1 MPRTCWA
8 APICSSGASPR
19 MLGSIVSVITVVVCG
34 LCWVSSAQ
42 ALVTP
47 SVVIESKAVIFGQ
60 DPTGVAHV
68 NGPSGAST
76 PTGNVQFQIDGVNEG
91 SPVLLDSDGRAVFH
105 PSFLIDVG
113 SFDHRQYNGDARCE
127 AKCATAPL
135 DVQPA
140 ATATSLTSSANPA
153 TAGGEVTIIS
163 TINQTTSVTSFG
175 SVQFFVDG
183 SPVLDRI
190 PLNEDGQAGVVGR
203 GLFPGDFA
211 VTAAYHDDTAP
222 IADLTDSQ
230 GGLTQHVVRP
240 AAPAPPAPPPSA
252 PPPTAQPPT
261 AQAAIVSLLGGGH
274 AKATAKGRKISVD
287 PGEQAICPPAGPACS
302 ALVDATTQTAGK
314 ATSARRKPKHKT
326 IAVGH
331 AATTIAAGARPHHVH
346 PQWPRRQAT
355 TRQQAPTTSA
365 HHHRTR
371 RQRCP
376 HHPSNRQRRSG
387 CPSRPTVRHNSAAA
401 AS

>member
-1 MPRTCWA
+1 MRMARQASLEEAFPR
-8 APICSSGASPR
+8 
-19 MLGSIVSVITVVVCG
+19 
-34 LCWVSSAQ
+34 
-42 ALVTP
+42 
-47 SVVIESKAVIFGQ
+47 
-60 DPTGVAHV
+60 
-68 NGPSGAST
+68 
-76 PTGNVQFQIDGVNEG
+76 
-91 SPVLLDSDGRAVFH
+91 
-105 PSFLIDVG
+105 
-113 SFDHRQYNGDARCE
+113 
-127 AKCATAPL
+127 AT
-135 DVQPA
+135 
-140 ATATSLTSSANPA
+140 
-153 TAGGEVTIIS
+153 
-163 TINQTTSVTSFG
+163 
-175 SVQFFVDG
+175 
-183 SPVLDRI
+183 
-190 PLNEDGQAGVVGR
+190 
-203 GLFPGDFA
+203 FA

-222 IADLTDSQ
+222 IADFTDSQ

-252 PPPTAQPPT
+252 PPPTAQAPT
-261 AQAAIVSLLGGGH
+261 AQAAIISLLGGGH
-274 AKATAKGRKISVD
+274 AKATAKGRNISVD

-371 RQRCP
+371 WQRRP
-376 HHPSNRQRRSG
+376 HHPQIDNDDQAAQADQS
-387 CPSRPTVRHNSAAA
+387 VRHNSAAA